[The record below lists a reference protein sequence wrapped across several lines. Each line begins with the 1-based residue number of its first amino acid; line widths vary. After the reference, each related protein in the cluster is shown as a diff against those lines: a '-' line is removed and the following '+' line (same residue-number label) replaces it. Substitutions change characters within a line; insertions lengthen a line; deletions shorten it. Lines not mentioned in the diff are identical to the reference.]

1 MLRGDFSTSD
11 IIKGFTQTTKDVL
24 SDAATPIHCDH
35 APKQA
40 LCTQLSNWA
49 KSAKQDK
56 RQFDHQQQALQQ
68 QQQIGKASLSLKH
81 LLSYALNRVPSHLD
95 FWGDL
100 SPHSIHLIYSSGV
113 WSFPLIHSLDAHAM
127 PVTFHQTAEELQ
139 KILLDIYANALHVLT
154 EKIRTDS
161 EIYAEQYLNA
171 QYCAFMSYKSDQS
184 FLNDYRVYY
193 RAYSHYLWQISGVS
207 MAPISNGVSV
217 SFTAMFDDCWL
228 SPACY
233 WQNMR
238 SILRF

>member
-1 MLRGDFSTSD
+1 MTKQSSVNEINEMLQ
-11 IIKGFTQTTKDVL
+11 IVKGVL
-24 SDAATPIHCDH
+24 RDAATPVQNAS
-35 APKQA
+35 APRQSFSTRF
-40 LCTQLSNWA
+40 CNWV
-49 KSAKQDK
+49 KNSEQDLTTYN
-56 RQFDHQQQALQQ
+56 RQQQTMEQQ
-68 QQQIGKASLSLKH
+68 QLIVQASLSLKH

-171 QYCAFMSYKSDQS
+171 QYCAFMSCKSDQS

-217 SFTAMFDDCWL
+217 SFTAMFDDCCL

-233 WQNMR
+233 WQNMC
-238 SILRF
+238 SVLRI